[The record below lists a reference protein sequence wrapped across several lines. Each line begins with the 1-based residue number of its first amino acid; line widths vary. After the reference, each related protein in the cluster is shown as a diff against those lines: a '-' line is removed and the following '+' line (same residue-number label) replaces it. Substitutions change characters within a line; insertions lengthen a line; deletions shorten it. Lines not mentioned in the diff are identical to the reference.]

1 MKLIAIFT
9 RVMFLSTKL
18 FNNDQKFC
26 HQFAIWWQKFA
37 QSFLLKK
44 EGERP
49 FYAQKGRILTLNMS
63 GMGPARWTDLFQSQL
78 AVQFQKGRCRRQ
90 CRNFEESKWTNI
102 QTRGSAAN
110 VYFLFLL
117 DDFPDCLLG
126 NIAVLLYVLISF
138 GKGPSLEKRL

>member
-90 CRNFEESKWTNI
+90 CRNFEESKWTII

-138 GKGPSLEKRL
+138 GKVPSLEKWL

>member
-9 RVMFLSTKL
+9 RVMCLSTKL
-18 FNNDQKFC
+18 SNNDQKFC
-26 HQFAIWWQKFA
+26 HQFATWWQKVCPRFFVKKRGA
-37 QSFLLKK
+37 SLICSERKGSYLKYVR
-44 EGERP
+44 EGP
-49 FYAQKGRILTLNMS
+49 GRMNRSVSKPTGCPIQN
-63 GMGPARWTDLFQSQL
+63 
-78 AVQFQKGRCRRQ
+78 GRCRRQ
-90 CRNFEESKWTNI
+90 CRKFEESNRTII
-102 QTRGSAAN
+102 QTRVSAAN